1 MPLALAIA
9 FMSALPQYMSYGP
22 FYYWEIVNSQAQLCK
37 ENGWRNLLFINN
49 FWSDGEMVSFFLCPS
64 QRLEASRG
72 VYFSSINSN
81 SSSNVF
87 YLPFLKIMKNQELLE
102 NLL

>member
-22 FYYWEIVNSQAQLCK
+22 FYYWELVNSQAQLCK

-64 QRLEASRG
+64 
-72 VYFSSINSN
+72 
-81 SSSNVF
+81 
-87 YLPFLKIMKNQELLE
+87 
-102 NLL
+102 